1 MRGGMGFGRPVSFV
15 VANPKGGA
23 GKTRVT
29 LSLGGAL
36 GVARGG
42 GVLAWDNNELRGT
55 MNLCSEHHGSTATVR
70 DFLQAVPHLVPE
82 QVRRG
87 DLSGYVRR

>member
-1 MRGGMGFGRPVSFV
+1 MGFGRPVSFV
-15 VANPKGGA
+15 VAIPKGGA
-23 GKTRVT
+23 GKTPVT
-29 LSLGGAL
+29 LLLAGAF

-55 MNLCSEHHGSTATVR
+55 MNRAASITAPLRRCATSCK
-70 DFLQAVPHLVPE
+70 AVPHLVPE
-82 QVRRG
+82 QVRHG

>member
-1 MRGGMGFGRPVSFV
+1 MGFGRPVSFV

-23 GKTRVT
+23 GKTPVT
-29 LSLGGAL
+29 LLLAGAF

-55 MNLCSEHHGSTATVR
+55 MNRAASITAPATVR
-70 DFLQAVPHLVPE
+70 DFLQAVHPVPE
-82 QVRRG
+82 QVRHG